1 MTDRMME
8 KLNPFW
14 KAVTILVAGLLLAFG
29 YSVLLNLLTVGICL
43 FLLLFFSR
51 AKLSS
56 LVKILLPALLAAASL
71 FMSGFLYSKGGQVP
85 ESASSLDFDQA
96 VRAAGSL
103 YSACQLSTR
112 VLAFAFLG
120 MLFALTTRSEEF
132 IGSLMH
138 QCKIKPKFAYGIL
151 AAFHLMPHIGKE
163 YQNAV
168 LAFRTRGIHTG
179 PFSMKP
185 VSAALVNCIRWSENV
200 AMAMESKGFDGDHSR
215 TFYHVTVV
223 HWYDFVFLAA
233 WIVFFILGLLFL
245 PW

>member
-14 KAVTILVAGLLLAFG
+14 KAVTILCAGLLLAFG
-29 YSVLLNLLTVGICL
+29 YSVLLNVLTIAICL
-43 FLLLFFSR
+43 LLMLFFSR
-51 AKLSS
+51 AKMSS
-56 LVKILLPALLAAASL
+56 LVKVLLPALLAAASL
-71 FMSGFLYSKGGQVP
+71 FMTGLLYSNDAGGETVRDF
-85 ESASSLDFDQA
+85 SLA
-96 VRAAGSL
+96 VHMVGSV
-103 YSACQLSTR
+103 YSAVQLSTR

-138 QCKIKPKFAYGIL
+138 QCKVKPKFAYGIL

-179 PFSMKP
+179 KLSLKP

-200 AMAMESKGFDGDHSR
+200 AMAMESKGFDGDSER

-223 HWYDFVFLAA
+223 RWYDFVFLGA
-233 WIVFFILGLLFL
+233 WMAFLVLGLLCF